1 MSIYLNICNSAKENR
16 KQLAILID
24 PDKTSPVNA
33 ENIAR
38 ESDKLGV
45 DYFFAGSSLLINGDL
60 ETCIKALR
68 SNAEVPVVIFP
79 GNNLQISSQADA
91 ILLLSL
97 ISGRNPEM
105 LIGNHVIAAPQ
116 IKSSGL
122 EVIPTGYI
130 LIDCG
135 RIASVHYMSNT
146 LPIPPDKHDIAI
158 CTAMA
163 GEMLGLK
170 TIYLD
175 GGSGAD
181 KPVPAE
187 MIRLVKEHIKVPLI
201 AGGGVCN
208 ANQASEIWNAGV
220 DLLVVGNALE
230 KDAGLIEQLVNMRNE
245 LNSPGDGFT
254 P

>member
-1 MSIYLNICNSAKENR
+1 MNVYQSIFAGFKEKR
-16 KQLAILID
+16 KQLAILVD
-24 PDKTSPVNA
+24 PDKTSPDNA
-33 ENIAR
+33 KKIAR
-38 ESDKLGV
+38 ECDKLKV
-45 DYFFAGSSLLINGDL
+45 DYLFVGSSLLMNGDL
-60 ETCIKALR
+60 ELCIEELR
-68 SNAEVPVVIFP
+68 KNCSLPVVIFP
-79 GNNLQISSQADA
+79 GNNLQISPKADA
-91 ILLLSL
+91 ILFLSL

-135 RIASVHYMSNT
+135 RITSVHYMSTT
-146 LPIPPDKHDIAI
+146 LPIPSDKNDIAI

-181 KPVPAE
+181 KPIPAK
-187 MIRLVKEHIKVPLI
+187 MISLIKEHINIPLI
-201 AGGGVCN
+201 TGGGIRN
-208 ANQASEIWNAGV
+208 TSQAKESWEAGT
-220 DLLVVGNALE
+220 DLLVVGNASE
-230 KDAGLIEQLVNMRNE
+230 KDPEIIKQIIDVRNDM
-245 LNSPGDGFT
+245 NA
-254 P
+254 

>member
-1 MSIYLNICNSAKENR
+1 MSIYRTICKNVEDNL
-16 KQLAILID
+16 KQLAILVD
-24 PDKTSPVNA
+24 PDKTTIGKA
-33 ENIAR
+33 EKIAR
-38 ESDKLGV
+38 ECDNLKV
-45 DYFFAGSSLLINGDL
+45 DYFFTGSSLLINGDL
-60 ETCIKALR
+60 ESCIKALR
-68 SNAEVPVVIFP
+68 NNSQIPVIIFP

-91 ILLLSL
+91 ILFLSL

-116 IKSSGL
+116 IKNSGL

-146 LPIPPDKHDIAI
+146 LPIPSDKHDIAI

-170 TIYLD
+170 MIYLD

-181 KPVPAE
+181 KTIPTE
-187 MIRLVKEHIKVPLI
+187 MISLVRKHIEIPMIV
-201 AGGGVCN
+201 GGGVCN
-208 ANQASEIWNAGV
+208 TRQASEIWNAGA

-230 KDAGLIEQLVNMRNE
+230 KDTELINQLVNMRNE
-245 LNSPGDGFT
+245 LNDRANK
-254 P
+254 